1 MARFIDGKYRKSTG
15 YLRLR
20 LSNRKA
26 QDLKTSREIDDE
38 LWSILDFY
46 SEIDSFGLEFI
57 KNLGIKNSL
66 KQKRLHKHF
75 QAHIRQA
82 KGYYYSAKVLP
93 IRSSPLL
100 YYYSFMNLAMA
111 ILVIQQPSI
120 IDKKLTH
127 GLSYN
132 IKTNLYLPFKKQSI
146 NVFPKGVFPMLYNWY
161 FNHNLT
167 IKKFNISSLFNY
179 CTDIMYEC
187 LIAGIQETK
196 ILFCKYSNCIDKVN
210 KTAWSLLAISYANEI
225 LNYPKTFK
233 DFISYFEKVDMDQL
247 NFKEI
252 FDINTLDKKNFDFF
266 QGPTKQWISDNFP
279 PLNEVNQET
288 LKILENVFQF
298 NYFKQDYDLIIA
310 LPYKINKQVQL
321 DETLA
326 IYSIMFYLS
335 NIIRYKPNY
344 IEKLLNK
351 KEAWL
356 IDSFV
361 KSCSITF
368 IRSMISRIIGI
379 EYILDRR

>member
-1 MARFIDGKYRKSTG
+1 MAKFIEGEYRKSTG
-15 YLRLR
+15 YLRGR
-20 LSNRKA
+20 LSNRKV
-26 QDLKTSREIDDE
+26 QGLNTSREIDDE

-66 KQKRLHKHF
+66 IQKRLHKHF

-120 IDKKLTH
+120 IEKKLSH

-132 IKTNLYLPFKKQSI
+132 LKTILPFKKQSI
-146 NVFPKGVFPMLYNWY
+146 NVFSKGVFPMLYNWY

-167 IKKFNISSLFNY
+167 IKHLNISSLFNY

-187 LIAGIQETK
+187 QVAGIQETK
-196 ILFCKYSNCIDKVN
+196 ILSCKYSQCVN
-210 KTAWSLLAISYANEI
+210 EVSKTAWPLLAISSANEI

-233 DFISYFEKVDMDQL
+233 NFISYFEKVDLDQL

-252 FDINTLDKKNFDFF
+252 FDISTIEKKNFNFF
-266 QGPTKQWISDNFP
+266 QGPTKQWSSDNLP
-279 PLNEVNQET
+279 PFHEVNQEI
-288 LKILENVFQF
+288 LKILKNVLQF
-298 NYFKQDYDLIIA
+298 NYFKKDYDLIIA
-310 LPYKINKQVQL
+310 LPYKRNKQVQL

-326 IYSIMFYLS
+326 IYLIMFYLS
-335 NIIRYKPNY
+335 CIVRYRPDFM
-344 IEKLLNK
+344 EQLLNK

-356 IDSFV
+356 IDSFI

-368 IRSMISRIIGI
+368 LRSMISRIIGI